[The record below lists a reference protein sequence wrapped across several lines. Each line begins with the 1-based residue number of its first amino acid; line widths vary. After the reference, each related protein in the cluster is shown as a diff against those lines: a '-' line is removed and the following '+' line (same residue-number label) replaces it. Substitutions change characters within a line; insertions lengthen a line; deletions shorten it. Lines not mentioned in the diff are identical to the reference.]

1 MMKNKFRAIL
11 ALLLA
16 VFVSSFTG
24 CVFTPTEVSN
34 TTTASFAV
42 ITDSPTTVSESSTSA
57 DSSKTVV
64 SSDAVSSDSTTV
76 ATTEKTTKA
85 TTEKTTEATT
95 EKTTVATTEK
105 TTKAT
110 TEKTTKATTEKTTKA
125 TTEKTTKATTEKTTK
140 ATEKTTVAT
149 TEKTTEAT
157 TTVETT
163 TTKRDVFSSGTQFRN
178 KDRFEEHYQKHVI
191 NQAEFGDITK
201 EEYLALAQELVDT
214 PGSQVL
220 TKNNDDGDTLFYD
233 PDTNSFAVVSGDG
246 YLRTFFKPS
255 AGQKYFDK
263 Q

>member
-1 MMKNKFRAIL
+1 MKNKFRTIL

-16 VFVSSFTG
+16 VFVSTFTG

-64 SSDAVSSDSTTV
+64 SSDGVSSDSTTV
-76 ATTEKTTKA
+76 
-85 TTEKTTEATT
+85 ATT

-110 TEKTTKATTEKTTKA
+110 TEKTTVAT
-125 TTEKTTKATTEKTTK
+125 
-140 ATEKTTVAT
+140 TEKTTVAT
-149 TEKTTEAT
+149 TTAQ
-157 TTVETT
+157 TT

>member
-1 MMKNKFRAIL
+1 MMKNKFRSIL

-16 VFVSSFTG
+16 VFVSTFTG

-64 SSDAVSSDSTTV
+64 SSDDVSSDSTTV
-76 ATTEKTTKA
+76 
-85 TTEKTTEATT
+85 ATT

-110 TEKTTKATTEKTTKA
+110 TEKTTKATTEKTT
-125 TTEKTTKATTEKTTK
+125 
-140 ATEKTTVAT
+140 VVT

>member
-1 MMKNKFRAIL
+1 MMKNKFRSIL

-16 VFVSSFTG
+16 VFVSTFTG

-34 TTTASFAV
+34 TTTASFAI
-42 ITDSPTTVSESSTSA
+42 ITDSPTTVSPTTVSESSTSA

-64 SSDAVSSDSTTV
+64 SSDDVISDSTTV

-85 TTEKTTEATT
+85 TTEKTATATEKTTVATT
-95 EKTTVATTEK
+95 EKTTEATTEK

-110 TEKTTKATTEKTTKA
+110 TEKTTKATTEKTTVA
-125 TTEKTTKATTEKTTK
+125 T
-140 ATEKTTVAT
+140 TEKTTVAT
-149 TEKTTEAT
+149 TEKTTVAT